1 MSESATQAPQDLV
14 LSILGAHLRPRATAA
29 VWSGGLV
36 SVLGGFGFTAGASR
50 VALTRLVNAGL
61 LARTREGRL
70 VHYTLTERAQAVLA
84 EGDERI
90 FSLGADRAGPATWTV
105 LWHAIP
111 EDRRDARARLVRRLR
126 FLGFG
131 QVQDGAW
138 LAAHDRAAQVT
149 ALCADLGVGRHTGVL
164 VGAPVPDFTGFA
176 RRVWDLDALAERY
189 RAFVADFADA
199 RADTDA
205 DAFHLRVRLVHA
217 FRQFALLDPE
227 LPADLVPPP
236 PDRAAAVR
244 LFHHRYPALETPARR
259 HFDGVMTP

>member
-1 MSESATQAPQDLV
+1 MSDSAPQDLV
-14 LSILGAHLRPRATAA
+14 LTILGAHLRPRESAA

-36 SVLGGFGFTAGASR
+36 TLLGGFGYTAGASR
-50 VALTRLVNAGL
+50 VALNRLVGGGL
-61 LARTREGRL
+61 LARAREGRL
-70 VHYTLTERAQAVLA
+70 VHYTLTQRAVDVLA

-90 FSLGADRAGPATWTV
+90 FGLGAERPGPVAWTV
-105 LWHAIP
+105 LWHSIP
-111 EDRRDARARLVRRLR
+111 EERRDARSRLVRRLR

-149 ALCADLGVGRHTGVL
+149 RLCADLGVERHAGVL
-164 VGAPVPDFTGFA
+164 VGAPVPGFADFA
-176 RRVWDLDALAERY
+176 RRVWDLDALAARY
-189 RAFVADFADA
+189 RAFVTDFADI
-199 RADTDA
+199 RADSDA
-205 DAFHLRVRLVHA
+205 AAFHLRVRLVHA

-227 LPADLVPPP
+227 LPADIVAPP

-244 LFHHRYPALETPARR
+244 LFHDRYPALEAPARR

>member
-1 MSESATQAPQDLV
+1 VSETAPQDLV
-14 LSILGAHLRPRATAA
+14 LSILGAHARPRETAV

-36 SVLGGFGFTAGASR
+36 ALLEGFGFSAGAGR
-50 VALTRLVNAGL
+50 VALTRVVNAGL
-61 LARTREGRL
+61 LDRTREGRL
-70 VHYTLTERAQAVLA
+70 VHYTLTDRARHVLA
-84 EGDERI
+84 EGDARI
-90 FSLGADRAGPATWTV
+90 FSLGRPRPGPATWTV

-131 QVQDGAW
+131 QVHDGAW
-138 LAAHDRAAQVT
+138 LAAHDRSAQVS
-149 ALCADLGVGRHTGVL
+149 ALCADLGVARHTGLL
-164 VGAPVPDFTGFA
+164 VGAPVPDFAGFA
-176 RRVWDLDALAERY
+176 RRVWDLDAIADRY
-189 RAFVADFADA
+189 AAFVGAFAEA
-199 RADTDA
+199 KADTDA

-227 LPADLVPPP
+227 LPADIVDPP

-244 LFHHRYPALETPARR
+244 LFHERYPALEIPARR

>member
-1 MSESATQAPQDLV
+1 MSESAPQDLV
-14 LSILGAHLRPRATAA
+14 LSILGAHLRPRASAA

-36 SVLGGFGFTAGASR
+36 TLLGGFGYTPGASR

-61 LARTREGRL
+61 LARSRDGRH
-70 VHYTLTERAQAVLA
+70 VHYTLTDRALAVLA

-90 FSLGADRAGPATWTV
+90 FGLGAERPGPATWTV

-111 EDRRDARARLVRRLR
+111 DDRRDARARLVRRLR

-138 LAAHDRAAQVT
+138 LAAHDRAAAVT
-149 ALCADLGVGRHTGVL
+149 ALCADLGVEKHTGVL
-164 VGAPVPDFTGFA
+164 VGAPVPDFADFT

-189 RAFVADFADA
+189 AAFVADFADV
-199 RADTDA
+199 RADCDA
-205 DAFHLRVRLVHA
+205 AAFHLRVRLVHA

-244 LFHHRYPALETPARR
+244 LFHDRYPALEIPARR